1 MTDIFNPTPEEK
13 AELLAK
19 WQAWEKRKPVG
30 ATLVTEEQIN
40 ATAAYWKSVFLR
52 QEQILLQP
60 NGSLTVVQS
69 TKQEMDYME
78 ARKKV
83 WAILQL
89 RAAHI
94 EDIEGRAFE
103 WIFNDDEKTILQN
116 IVRYFINDPACQY
129 PLSKGL
135 FLYGSPGTG
144 KTEIMRAMSRFCADN
159 DLTKAFVFC
168 SLSHIHIEA
177 KANKEY
183 DPVTP
188 NVQQQRCFDEF
199 GRYIGPITR
208 YGDLLDINE
217 AIIEQRY
224 ERGRRYGQIT
234 HFIANATP
242 NELNQALSPMIS
254 DRLRSMCT
262 GIVFSGTSKR

>member
-1 MTDIFNPTPEEK
+1 MTDIFNPTQAEK
-13 AELLAK
+13 DALSATWE
-19 WQAWEKRKPVG
+19 AWEKRKPAGYV
-30 ATLVTEEQIN
+30 APTPEQQ
-40 ATAAYWKSVFLR
+40 AAAKDYWTSVFSSEPKQSPLWVS
-52 QEQILLQP
+52 QP
-60 NGSLTVVQS
+60 

-103 WIFNDDEKTILQN
+103 WIFNDEEKAILQN
-116 IVRYFINDPACQY
+116 IVRYFINDPASQY

-159 DLTKAFVFC
+159 DLSKAFVFC

-177 KANKEY
+177 KANKKY